1 MKKLLRHVLLFTL
14 IAQTLSPAALTYA
27 NEGAAAVPTTNQA
40 ATKEVLTI
48 EWLSRKYN
56 VPESSL
62 LNELNKGYSMYDIHS
77 ALQTRTEPNQSLEEI
92 LKQINPSVS
101 ERLQK

>member
-77 ALQTRTEPNQSLEEI
+77 ALQTRT
-92 LKQINPSVS
+92 
-101 ERLQK
+101 